1 MLTYFTVSSVLPR
14 LNGSTT
20 GMGLA
25 LARAAESAQAAGH
38 PDAADS
44 VAALAAQNCIPSSL
58 WPGRP
63 VGGAS
68 LLDMLV

>member
-25 LARAAESAQAAGH
+25 LARARESALATGGADT
-38 PDAADS
+38 PDS

-63 VGGAS
+63 VGGAA
-68 LLDMLV
+68 LLDLLV